1 MKREQVKGHPGI
13 RRRTWKAGGRTEI
26 RYDAAYRGP
35 DGRKRTRT
43 FLKVAPA
50 VAWLRSQ
57 LAAADHGDWF
67 DPIRGK
73 ATLATFYKEW
83 GAEARRI
90 GRPRERTLLE
100 YNGIWRKY
108 IEPALGARRLGSI
121 TREDIRGTLRTAA
134 AVSAWRHND
143 TLKVVR
149 RILSAA
155 VLAEHIG
162 RNPAAG
168 VPMMHIDQDEPWVLT
183 PAEIEAIVDAVPG
196 RYQALVLTAAYGSL
210 RWSELIALT
219 VRDLDLIR
227 NRIRI
232 DHTLVEAGTLIVG
245 EPKTKRSR
253 RWVTVPDF
261 VTFAISEHLRLYPGK
276 DGLVFTAERG
286 GPIRRPAFGRLVW
299 KKATATA
306 ELEGFQFRDLRHTG
320 ATLAL
325 QEGVSPVLVA
335 FRLGHSTTRMIETTY
350 GRLIESMDADIAAR
364 LSSTAHPPRRSQSTG
379 TVGNR

>member
-13 RRRTWKAGGRTEI
+13 RRRTWIEGGRTEV

-35 DGRKRTRT
+35 DGRIQTRT
-43 FLKVAPA
+43 FLKLAPA
-50 VAWLRSQ
+50 TTWLRAQ
-57 LAAADHGDWF
+57 LAAADHGEWL

-73 ATLATFYKEW
+73 ATLGTFYKGW
-83 GAEARRI
+83 VAEAART

-100 YNGIWRKY
+100 YDGIWRKY
-108 IEPALGARRLGSI
+108 VEPTLGPRRLGSI
-121 TREDIRGTLRTAA
+121 TREDIRRILRPAA
-134 AVSAWRHND
+134 VVSAWRHND
-143 TLKVVR
+143 TLKVIR
-149 RILSAA
+149 RVLSAA
-155 VLAEHIG
+155 VDAEHIG

-168 VPMMHIDQDEPWVLT
+168 IPMMHIDQEEPWVLT
-183 PAEIEAIVDAVPG
+183 PAEIEALVDAMPE

-219 VRDLDLIR
+219 DRDLDLLR

-232 DHTLVEAGTLIVG
+232 DHTLVEAGTLIAG

-253 RWVTVPDF
+253 RWVTLPDF
-261 VTFAISEHLRLYPGK
+261 VTYAISEHLRLYPGR

-286 GPIRRPAFGRLVW
+286 GPIRRPAFHRLVW
-299 KKATATA
+299 KKATTA
-306 ELEGFQFRDLRHTG
+306 AGLEGFQFRDLRHTG

-335 FRLGHSTTRMIETTY
+335 FRLGHTTTRMIETNY

-364 LSSTAHPPRRSQSTG
+364 LSSITYPSRGSQSIG
-379 TVGNR
+379 TDGNG

>member
-13 RRRTWKAGGRTEI
+13 RRRTWIEGGRTEV

-35 DGRKRTRT
+35 DGRIQTRT
-43 FLKVAPA
+43 FLKLAPA
-50 VAWLRSQ
+50 TTWLRTQ

-73 ATLATFYKEW
+73 ATLATFYREW
-83 GAEARRI
+83 VLEAQRI
-90 GRPRERTLLE
+90 GRPRERTLIE
-100 YNGIWRKY
+100 YEGIWRKY
-108 IEPALGARRLGSI
+108 IEPVLGTRRLGSI
-121 TREDIRGTLRTAA
+121 TREDIRGILRPAA

-149 RILSAA
+149 RVLAAA
-155 VLAEHIG
+155 VDAEHIG

-168 VPMMHIDQDEPWVLT
+168 IPMVHIDQDEPWILT
-183 PAEIEAIVDAVPG
+183 PAEIEAVVDAVPG
-196 RYQALVLTAAYGSL
+196 RYQALVLAAAYGSL
-210 RWSELIALT
+210 RWSELIGLT
-219 VRDLDLIR
+219 VRDLDLMR

-232 DHTLVEAGTLIVG
+232 DHTLVEAGTLIAG

-261 VTFAISEHLRLYPGK
+261 VTYAISEHLRLYPGK
-276 DGLVFTAERG
+276 DGFVFTAERG
-286 GPIRRPAFGRLVW
+286 GPIRRPAFHRLVW
-299 KKATATA
+299 KKATAA
-306 ELEGFQFRDLRHTG
+306 AGLEGFQFRDLRHTG

-325 QEGVSPVLVA
+325 QEGVSPVFVA
-335 FRLGHSTTRMIETTY
+335 FRLGQTTTRMIETTY

-364 LSSTAHPPRRSQSTG
+364 LSSITHPSRGPQSTG